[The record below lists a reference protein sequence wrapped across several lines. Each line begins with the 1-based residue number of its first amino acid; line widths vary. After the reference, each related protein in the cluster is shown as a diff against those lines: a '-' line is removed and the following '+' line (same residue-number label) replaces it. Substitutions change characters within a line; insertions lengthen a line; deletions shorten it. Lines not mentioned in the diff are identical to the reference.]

1 MAKLK
6 TILLVDDDHSTNFYH
21 RLVLHEAGVA
31 ERIDVCVNGEAAIE
45 YLTEALKEGAP
56 LPEIIFLDINMPVMD
71 GWEFLK
77 EYDQLPDTV
86 KNNVNIV
93 ILTTSI
99 NPDDREFAMQQPHV
113 KEFRNKPLSAEM
125 VEELKGILGLT
136 GNTK

>member
-77 EYDQLPDTV
+77 AFDQLPD
-86 KNNVNIV
+86 KIKDKVNIV

-99 NPDDREFAMQQPHV
+99 NPDDREYAMQQPHV
-113 KEFRNKPLSAEM
+113 KEFKNKPISAEM
-125 VEELKGILGLT
+125 VEELKGVLGIK
-136 GNTK
+136 GS